1 MKLEDYVNKSIENRA
16 EFLKSYK
23 DKFDSLDPEKN
34 RRKRAE
40 IIVEL
45 LQLEIDHLKETWIQA
60 EVIKWHRTDCQDYID
75 KAFRIPTKK
84 QRFTPIRDA
93 MVYRRVER
101 IRKQGLSIWKACEE
115 LAEKLYN
122 QKQTT
127 LFFRK
132 VANPDYDLPIAIKN
146 AYNRHKAR
154 LKSDIP
160 RPYYGSDI
168 SVKSH
173 DRR

>member
-60 EVIKWHRTDCQDYID
+60 EVIKWHRTGCQDYID

-84 QRFTPIRDA
+84 RRYSPIRDA
-93 MVYRRVER
+93 KLFDRVER
-101 IRKQGLSIWKACEE
+101 LRKQGLSIRRACEK
-115 LAEKLYN
+115 LAEQFQQRDAKTVLMYDMLDPDFDLSVAIRNCYN
-122 QKQTT
+122 K
-127 LFFRK
+127 
-132 VANPDYDLPIAIKN
+132 
-146 AYNRHKAR
+146 HKKR
-154 LKSDIP
+154 LKNDLP

-168 SVKSH
+168 SVNLH
-173 DRR
+173 ET